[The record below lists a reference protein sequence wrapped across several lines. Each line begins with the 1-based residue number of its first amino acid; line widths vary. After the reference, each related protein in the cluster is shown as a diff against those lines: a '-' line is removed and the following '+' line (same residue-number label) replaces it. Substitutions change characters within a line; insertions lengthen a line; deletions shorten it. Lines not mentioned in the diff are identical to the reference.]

1 MQRTA
6 PSRSYRSPYWLF
18 SLLAV
23 AIVLIV
29 TWLLMSAL
37 SWDWLWAYL
46 IAINTATLALYGYDK
61 AVAGSGGRRVPEI
74 VLHGAE
80 LLGGTPAAFV
90 AQRLLHHKS
99 RKGSYQMR
107 FWLIVAM
114 QAAAVLVIWQ
124 IGWV

>member
-1 MQRTA
+1 MNTPAPLWYRLFLSTPLSQRCRVGDRLDTV
-6 PSRSYRSPYWLF
+6 PWE
-18 SLLAV
+18 
-23 AIVLIV
+23 
-29 TWLLMSAL
+29 
-37 SWDWLWAYL
+37 WLWAYL